1 MKKLFNYI
9 KSNAWRLRYIFC
21 NRYIMSYGF
30 FFALLIVSANVD
42 KTNLKLNY
50 YLLIG
55 LNIVIVFV
63 CAYIVCVLSNI
74 KPNKWEKPL
83 IEWIKEQFETD

>member
-50 YLLIG
+50 YL
-55 LNIVIVFV
+55 
-63 CAYIVCVLSNI
+63 C
-74 KPNKWEKPL
+74 W
-83 IEWIKEQFETD
+83 